1 VEQLTMNSTKCAA
14 KPAIIGLLIVA
25 LAAGVSR
32 SSLAAQSGTAEER
45 AACTPDVLRLCF
57 FEIPDQ
63 KRIVACLNRKTSELS
78 PACHDVMAG
87 KSAKK
92 KSRR

>member
-1 VEQLTMNSTKCAA
+1 MNSTRCAA
-14 KPAIIGLLIVA
+14 KPAMIIGLLVVA
-25 LAAGVSR
+25 LAAGMSR

>member
-1 VEQLTMNSTKCAA
+1 MNSTKCAA

-32 SSLAAQSGTAEER
+32 SSLAAQRGTAEER

-63 KRIVACLNRKTSELS
+63 KRIVDCLNRKTSELS
-78 PACHDVMAG
+78 PACHDVMTG
-87 KSAKK
+87 KSSKK

>member
-1 VEQLTMNSTKCAA
+1 M
-14 KPAIIGLLIVA
+14 IIGLLAAA
-25 LAAGVSR
+25 LAVGMSR
-32 SSLAAQSGTAEER
+32 SSLAAQDGTAEER

-57 FEIPDQ
+57 FEIPDR
-63 KRIVACLNRKTSELS
+63 KRIVDCLNRKTSELS
-78 PACHDVMAG
+78 PACREVMTG

>member
-1 VEQLTMNSTKCAA
+1 MKRGAKLSI
-14 KPAIIGLLIVA
+14 KPAMIIGLLA
-25 LAAGVSR
+25 GSLAAGVSR

-63 KRIVACLNRKTSELS
+63 KRIVDCLNRKTSELS
-78 PACHDVMAG
+78 PACHDVMTG

>member
-1 VEQLTMNSTKCAA
+1 MNSIKCSA
-14 KPAIIGLLIVA
+14 KPAMIIGLLVVA
-25 LAAGVSR
+25 LAAGMSR
-32 SSLAAQSGTAEER
+32 GSLAAQSGTAEER

-63 KRIVACLNRKTSELS
+63 KRIVDCLNSKASELS
-78 PACHDVMAG
+78 PACHDVMSG
-87 KSAKK
+87 KSEKK